1 MVMSFP
7 LPSLARS
14 GVAEPW
20 CRQWIDGCTTCT
32 QAKDGTI
39 ACKSISRGCR
49 PGHHCMEIDPVE
61 YAKDCYPRVFP
72 IQCNQCDGTVCTS
85 MACPFEYACIP
96 KSILSKPAHRPN
108 E

>member
-1 MVMSFP
+1 
-7 LPSLARS
+7 
-14 GVAEPW
+14 
-20 CRQWIDGCTTCT
+20 
-32 QAKDGTI
+32 
-39 ACKSISRGCR
+39 
-49 PGHHCMEIDPVE
+49 MEIDPVE